1 MAFCQVWFYDN
12 NTFGHLGLALQTPA
26 GHKTYITL
34 AGGDMNPGSSDGSR
48 GVGVGHLQLLPEEL
62 RTYARVGWTRRQD
75 DAQRLDGDGRLVE
88 ELDNEEWRQKHRR
101 LVNNPGWQPYPQQK
115 PVLSSHGQPTRR
127 VIIRQRD
134 SVGSRTSVGPGNA
147 RRMSLVL
154 AAGQIYAEPSE
165 IVDIPVLGND
175 QFGVDTD
182 KIFYWWKSFA
192 GEAALQQYERQNF
205 QNAKAPEVP
214 VRLKYVGASRY
225 RNCCGTVYL
234 ALRVG
239 GATYFESRT
248 HTRFVATPRGVLEWA
263 KQVRASI
270 ENINRAGTLTSAN
283 NANAR
288 AKFCAKIGRNTQR
301 NPNDLPTLE
310 EWKKLSYVGPFAR
323 RKEQI
328 AVMDRELQAYHS
340 SNWDG
345 DDQYRKA
352 RALHNIM
359 RAAEDHARTKPLS
372 DRSHAVSYLIAK
384 AWEVL
389 ERRLRECRADQ
400 NNDVRKRE
408 LTHYGTLN
416 FSNDEFHHLFM
427 RDKWIIQ
434 DVTEDYDYIDRFP
447 SFIESEEGDEKGVD
461 TNRKGKFSS

>member
-12 NTFGHLGLALQTPA
+12 GSFGHLGLALQTPA

-34 AGGDMNPGSSDGSR
+34 AANSLHPGSSNSR
-48 GVGVGHLQLLPEEL
+48 GHGVGALPSVPEEL
-62 RTYARVGWTRRQD
+62 RTYARVGWRRGEG
-75 DAQRLDGDGRLVE
+75 DAPRVGVE

-101 LVNNPGWQPYPQQK
+101 LANDPAYEPFAQQEK
-115 PVLSSHGQPTRR
+115 FPDNGQTQRR
-127 VIIRQRD
+127 VIIRQRGSD
-134 SVGSRTSVGPGNA
+134 GSRTSVGPGNA

-182 KIFYWWKSFA
+182 KMFYWWKSFA
-192 GEAALQQYERQNF
+192 GEAAFQQYQRENVR
-205 QNAKAPEVP
+205 NAPAPPVP
-214 VRLKYVGASRY
+214 VEMRYVGMSKY

-248 HTRFVATPRGVLEWA
+248 HMRFVATPKGVRDWA
-263 KQVRASI
+263 KEVRASI
-270 ENINRAGTLTSAN
+270 ENINRAGKLTAAN

-288 AKFCAKIGRNTQR
+288 KKFFAKIGRTPQR

-310 EWKKLSYVGPFAR
+310 EWKKLSYVGLFAR
-323 RKEQI
+323 RKDQI
-328 AVMDRELQAYHS
+328 ATIDRQLQDYH
-340 SNWDG
+340 NFKWG
-345 DDQYRKA
+345 TEMEQNKA

-359 RAAEDHARTKPLS
+359 RAAEDHARTKIVS
-372 DRSHAVSYLIAK
+372 DRSHAVSYLISK

-389 ERRLRECRADQ
+389 EQRLRECRPQ
-400 NNDVRKRE
+400 NNEARRRE
-408 LTHYGTLN
+408 LTQYGTLN
-416 FSNDEFHHLFM
+416 FSNDEFQKVFM
-427 RDKWIIQ
+427 DDKWVVQ
-434 DVTEDYDYIDRFP
+434 DISQDYMDDSMDDSYYD
-447 SFIESEEGDEKGVD
+447 
-461 TNRKGKFSS
+461 

>member
-34 AGGDMNPGSSDGSR
+34 AANALHPGSSNSR
-48 GVGVGHLQLLPEEL
+48 GHGVGALPSVPEEL
-62 RTYARVGWTRRQD
+62 RTYARVGWRRGEG
-75 DAQRLDGDGRLVE
+75 DAPRVGVE

-101 LVNNPGWQPYPQQK
+101 LANDPAYEPFSQQEK
-115 PVLSSHGQPTRR
+115 FPDNGQTQRR
-127 VIIRQRD
+127 VIIRQRGSD
-134 SVGSRTSVGPGNA
+134 GSRTSVGPGNA

-205 QNAKAPEVP
+205 QNVKAPEVP

-427 RDKWIIQ
+427 SDKWIIQ
-434 DVTEDYDYIDRFP
+434 DTTEDYDYIDRFP